1 MSTPR
6 NHSVFKAFAML
17 KSFAT
22 PYEWVTSSELSR
34 RAKLPDASG
43 YRLIQT
49 LEELGAVTRG
59 PKGRYRPGMLL
70 VSLSEKVIISDLL
83 HEAGREIVEVV
94 AQRLDATLHVGIF
107 EGGMVTYVTKVST
120 PNSFVLHT
128 RRGAQLEAY
137 CSGLGKVL
145 LAALPDEDLE
155 TFIMEGEL
163 VALTPNTIVEPGK
176 LRARLDEVRRD
187 GFAMD
192 DREIRLDMS
201 CLAVPILHPQGR
213 TIAAISATERAEEM
227 TPERVE
233 TIRLALQQAARE
245 ISARVFPAE
254 PSFRAAGP
262 AAIKVPSRRKKPANV
277 AAMAGRGDDL

>member
-17 KSFAT
+17 KSFAA
-22 PYEWVTSSELSR
+22 PDEWVTSSELSR

-83 HEAGREIVEVV
+83 HEAGREIVEAV
-94 AQRLDATLHVGIF
+94 AQQLDATVHVGIF
-107 EGGMVTYVTKVST
+107 QGGMVTYVTKVST

-137 CSGLGKVL
+137 CSGLGKIL
-145 LAALPDEDLE
+145 LAALPDDDLD

-176 LRARLDEVRRD
+176 LRAHLDDVRRA

-192 DREIRLDMS
+192 DREIRPDMC

-213 TIAAISATERAEEM
+213 TIAAISASERADDM
-227 TPERVE
+227 TPERIEAVR
-233 TIRLALQQAARE
+233 IALQAAAQD
-245 ISARVFPAE
+245 IAARVFPAE
-254 PSFRAAGP
+254 PTLRP
-262 AAIKVPSRRKKPANV
+262 ATSTMRVPSRRKAPAR
-277 AAMAGRGDDL
+277 ATALAGRGDDL

>member
-17 KSFAT
+17 KSFAA
-22 PYEWVTSSELSR
+22 PDEWVTSSELSR

-83 HEAGREIVEVV
+83 DEAGREIVTEV
-94 AQRLDATLHVGIF
+94 AHRLDATMHVGIF
-107 EGGMVTYVTKVST
+107 EGGMVTYVTKVAT
-120 PNSFVLHT
+120 PNSFVLNT

-137 CSGLGKVL
+137 CSGLGKIL
-145 LAALPDEDLE
+145 LAALPDDDLD
-155 TFIMEGEL
+155 TFIMEDKL
-163 VALTPNTIVEPGK
+163 VALTPNTITEPAK
-176 LRARLDEVRRD
+176 LRLHLEDVRRA

-192 DREIRLDMS
+192 NREIQLDMC
-201 CLAVPILHPQGR
+201 CLAVPIRHPQGR
-213 TIAAISATERAEEM
+213 TMAAISATERADDI
-227 TPERVE
+227 TPERIE
-233 TIRLALQQAARE
+233 QIRIALQQAARE
-245 ISARVFPAE
+245 ISARVFPAD
-254 PSFRAAGP
+254 PSLPAAPAAMKVPNCRKRPARAAALATHGEP
-262 AAIKVPSRRKKPANV
+262 R
-277 AAMAGRGDDL
+277 

>member
-1 MSTPR
+1 
-6 NHSVFKAFAML
+6 ML

-22 PYEWVTSSELSR
+22 PDEWVTSSELSR

-83 HEAGREIVEVV
+83 HEAGREIVEAV
-94 AQRLDATLHVGIF
+94 AKRLDATVHVGIF

-137 CSGLGKVL
+137 CSGLGKIL
-145 LAALPDEDLE
+145 LAALPDDDLD

-163 VALTPNTIVEPGK
+163 VALTPNTIVEPSK
-176 LRARLDEVRRD
+176 LRAHLEDVRRA

-192 DREIRLDMS
+192 NREIRSDMC

-213 TIAAISATERAEEM
+213 TIAAISATERADDM
-227 TPERVE
+227 TPERIE
-233 TIRLALQQAARE
+233 EIRIALQAAARD
-245 ISARVFPAE
+245 IAARVFPAE
-254 PSFRAAGP
+254 PALRP
-262 AAIKVPSRRKKPANV
+262 ATSAMKVPRRRKPPAR
-277 AAMAGRGDDL
+277 ATSLAGHGDEL

>member
-6 NHSVFKAFAML
+6 NHSVFKAFAVL
-17 KSFAT
+17 KSFAS
-22 PYEWVTSSELSR
+22 PDEWVTSSELSR

-83 HEAGREIVEVV
+83 HEAGREIVEAV
-94 AQRLDATLHVGIF
+94 ARDLDVTLHVGIF
-107 EGGMVTYVTKVST
+107 EGGMVTYVSKVST
-120 PNSFVLHT
+120 PTSFVAHT

-145 LAALPDEDLE
+145 LAALPDDDLD

-163 VALTPNTIVEPGK
+163 VALTANTIVEPGK
-176 LRARLDEVRRD
+176 LRAHLLEVRRA

-192 DREIRLDMS
+192 DREISPDMC

-213 TIAAISATERAEEM
+213 TIAAISATERAEDM
-227 TPERVE
+227 TPARVE
-233 TIRLALQQAARE
+233 TLRLALQQAARE
-245 ISARVFPAE
+245 IADRVFPAE
-254 PSFRAAGP
+254 PLFRAAPTPTLP
-262 AAIKVPSRRKKPANV
+262 ARKRRATASRG
-277 AAMAGRGDDL
+277 AATVGRLEDL

>member
-22 PYEWVTSSELSR
+22 PDEWVTSSELSR

-83 HEAGREIVEVV
+83 HEAGREIVEAV
-94 AQRLDATLHVGIF
+94 AHRLDATVHVGIF

-120 PNSFVLHT
+120 PNSVVLHT

-137 CSGLGKVL
+137 CSGLGKIL
-145 LAALPDEDLE
+145 LAALPDDDLD

-163 VALTPNTIVEPGK
+163 VALTPNTIVEPSK
-176 LRARLDEVRRD
+176 LRAHLEDVRRA

-192 DREIRLDMS
+192 EREIRSDMC

-213 TIAAISATERAEEM
+213 TIAAISATERADDM
-227 TPERVE
+227 TPERIE
-233 TIRLALQQAARE
+233 AIRIALQGAARD
-245 ISARVFPAE
+245 IAARVVPAD
-254 PSFRAAGP
+254 PPLWPAASAMKVPNRRKAPARAA
-262 AAIKVPSRRKKPANV
+262 SL
-277 AAMAGRGDDL
+277 AGHGDDL